1 MTKIKETIYD
11 TNEVDNLYKIVDKL
25 VELRNDPFKYD
36 DCEPVE
42 VFNPYSGQG
51 CVLPRFARGVYIA
64 IKNAEVD
71 GKYNK
76 MQKLLD
82 WFSRNFT
89 KEYFVLLD

>member
-1 MTKIKETIYD
+1 MKKVIEYNGKK
-11 TNEVDNLYKIVDKL
+11 YKLPCDV
-25 VELRNDPFKYD
+25 VYD